1 MSRAD
6 LALSWRL
13 ALREMRGG
21 LSGFTVFIACIAL
34 GVAAIVAVGSLARGL
49 TEGLAEQGRVIIGGD
64 AAFTTLYRE
73 LSPEERQFFEARG
86 SLSRVAL
93 LRAMS
98 RNEAGTPALVE
109 IKAVDAATYPRE
121 GSLDFERPY
130 GAAGQGVAALLSGQG
145 NIDGAKIHGEQIHG
159 AQIYGAQIYGALADP
174 LLFTRLDAK
183 PGDVITV
190 AGAKIR
196 LMAALKSEPDKLSA
210 GIGFGPRLLISEE
223 ALKATGLI
231 QPGSLMR
238 WNYRLILPPNAADD
252 GALDRL
258 VADAAKSFPEGGF
271 EVRTRRNANPQ
282 FAKNLERFA
291 QFLTLVGFTAL
302 IVGGVG
308 VANATR
314 AFIEKK
320 RRSIATLKS
329 LGASGGFVVIV
340 YLWQVLMLAMLG
352 IVIGL
357 ALGAALPFFLTGVL
371 GDLLP
376 FPLIPALYPDQ
387 LAIGT
392 LYGLLTA
399 LAFSLWPLGRAH
411 DVPVSALFRGA
422 VDEGSSLPRRF
433 YIAAVL
439 VSVLALCGVAILFA
453 FDKRV
458 AQICIGASLATFVL
472 LRGVGSL
479 VMAIARRAPHSRLT
493 ELRLAISNI
502 HKPGALTPS
511 VVLSLG
517 LGVSLLV
524 SLTLIDANIRGQLT
538 RNLPLKAPNFFFL
551 DIQNKDAPGFDAF
564 LKGRDPNAV
573 LTETPMM
580 RGRMVAL
587 KGTNVS
593 DIKADE
599 KYAWVL
605 DGDRGITYAATP
617 PDKTRIVEG
626 AWWPADYTGEPL
638 VSFDDE
644 IAHGLGLA
652 VGDIVTVNVLGRN
665 LTARIANLR
674 KVEWQSLGINFVMV
688 FSPNTFAGAPHTL
701 LASLTFADKADEARE
716 LSLLKDVANAYPSVT
731 AVRVKDTLSAINDL
745 VSQLANAIRGASA
758 VALVASIL
766 VLAGAL
772 AAGQEGRIYDAVVL
786 KTLGAT
792 RPRLLAAFGLE
803 YALLGASTALFGFV
817 AGLLSAFI
825 IVTQV
830 MKLEFFMAWSAAV
843 LAMAV
848 ALVVTISLGL
858 SGTFRVLGAK
868 PAVYLRSL

>member
-121 GSLDFERPY
+121 GSLDFETPY
-130 GAAGQGVAALLSGQG
+130 GGAGQGVAALLSGQG
-145 NIDGAKIHGEQIHG
+145 DIDGAQIH
-159 AQIYGAQIYGALADP
+159 GAQIYGALADP

-183 PGDVITV
+183 PGDVVTV

-320 RRSIATLKS
+320 RRSIATMKS

-357 ALGAALPFFLTGVL
+357 ALGAALPFF
-371 GDLLP
+371 
-376 FPLIPALYPDQ
+376 
-387 LAIGT
+387 
-392 LYGLLTA
+392 
-399 LAFSLWPLGRAH
+399 
-411 DVPVSALFRGA
+411 
-422 VDEGSSLPRRF
+422 
-433 YIAAVL
+433 
-439 VSVLALCGVAILFA
+439 
-453 FDKRV
+453 
-458 AQICIGASLATFVL
+458 
-472 LRGVGSL
+472 
-479 VMAIARRAPHSRLT
+479 
-493 ELRLAISNI
+493 
-502 HKPGALTPS
+502 
-511 VVLSLG
+511 
-517 LGVSLLV
+517 
-524 SLTLIDANIRGQLT
+524 
-538 RNLPLKAPNFFFL
+538 
-551 DIQNKDAPGFDAF
+551 
-564 LKGRDPNAV
+564 
-573 LTETPMM
+573 
-580 RGRMVAL
+580 
-587 KGTNVS
+587 
-593 DIKADE
+593 
-599 KYAWVL
+599 
-605 DGDRGITYAATP
+605 
-617 PDKTRIVEG
+617 
-626 AWWPADYTGEPL
+626 
-638 VSFDDE
+638 
-644 IAHGLGLA
+644 
-652 VGDIVTVNVLGRN
+652 
-665 LTARIANLR
+665 
-674 KVEWQSLGINFVMV
+674 
-688 FSPNTFAGAPHTL
+688 
-701 LASLTFADKADEARE
+701 
-716 LSLLKDVANAYPSVT
+716 
-731 AVRVKDTLSAINDL
+731 
-745 VSQLANAIRGASA
+745 
-758 VALVASIL
+758 
-766 VLAGAL
+766 
-772 AAGQEGRIYDAVVL
+772 
-786 KTLGAT
+786 
-792 RPRLLAAFGLE
+792 
-803 YALLGASTALFGFV
+803 
-817 AGLLSAFI
+817 
-825 IVTQV
+825 
-830 MKLEFFMAWSAAV
+830 
-843 LAMAV
+843 
-848 ALVVTISLGL
+848 
-858 SGTFRVLGAK
+858 
-868 PAVYLRSL
+868 